1 MGMGLSFRWECD
13 GNGNEVIKMGGNW
26 YKKSVPAHLYR
37 RPVSGVAQRP
47 TRVSDKSADYLVV
60 SGPVR
65 VRVVE
70 FGTKE
75 TQGIR

>member
-1 MGMGLSFRWECD
+1 MGMGMKSLKWE
-13 GNGNEVIKMGGNW
+13 GIGT
-26 YKKSVPAHLYR
+26 KKSVPAHLYR

-65 VRVVE
+65 VLVVE